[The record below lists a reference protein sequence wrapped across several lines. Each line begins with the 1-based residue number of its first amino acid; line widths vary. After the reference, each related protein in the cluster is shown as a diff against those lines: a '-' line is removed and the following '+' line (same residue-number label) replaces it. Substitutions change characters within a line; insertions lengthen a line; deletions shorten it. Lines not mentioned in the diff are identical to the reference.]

1 MTTTSRIS
9 MMEATQAVTT
19 SPIPPGGRRIPY
31 RGHLIHGEVPSIC
44 YVIYGRARYGQLTE
58 LGNTRSFA
66 DAMRWVDRH
75 LEQME
80 RLLPVAGEEPTPH
93 GVVDG
98 LPAAA

>member
-1 MTTTSRIS
+1 MITNARLS
-9 MMEATQAVTT
+9 MMDATHAVAT

-44 YVIYGRARYGQLTE
+44 YVIYGRNRYGQLTE

-75 LEQME
+75 VEEME
-80 RLLPVAGEEPTPH
+80 RLIPVVGGAAPARDAKG
-93 GVVDG
+93 DY
-98 LPAAA
+98 PAAA

>member
-1 MTTTSRIS
+1 MIATARNS
-9 MMEATQAVTT
+9 MMDATHAIAT

-44 YVIYGRARYGQLTE
+44 YVIYGRNRFGQLTE
-58 LGNTRSFA
+58 LGNTRNFA

-75 LEQME
+75 VDEMQRHIPVME
-80 RLLPVAGEEPTPH
+80 GSVASQDAAG
-93 GVVDG
+93 D

>member
-1 MTTTSRIS
+1 MITTARIS
-9 MMEATQAVTT
+9 MMDATHSVTA

-44 YVIYGRARYGQLTE
+44 YVIYGRNRYGQLTE

-75 LEQME
+75 LDDMR
-80 RLLPVAGEEPTPH
+80 RLIPVMDEP
-93 GVVDG
+93 GLIGDRVDDR
-98 LPAAA
+98 PMAA